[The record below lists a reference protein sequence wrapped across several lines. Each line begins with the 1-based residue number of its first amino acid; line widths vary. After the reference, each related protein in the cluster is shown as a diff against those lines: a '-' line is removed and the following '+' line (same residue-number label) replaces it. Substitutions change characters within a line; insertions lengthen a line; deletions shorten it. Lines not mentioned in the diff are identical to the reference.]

1 MFSPLKF
8 LNKKKKRWI
17 PTCHFLNSPW
27 GCHGCAHSWRK
38 KFVTKHTLGVRTR
51 LSNTSTER
59 HSLTA
64 SLAFTWGRRSWHK
77 TESKRGTFL
86 FKPATPPP
94 PPPKQ
99 KQKERAVSINCKQI
113 GSTGAFTVQ
122 RKRGH
127 LQFEGNPFPE
137 KYSRLCDVLLRIATV
152 YHITKSPDFCTWL
165 RCVFIRY
172 YLVLVLCFSL
182 CRSEECSGLY
192 SESTG
197 SMFSRVSVATP
208 IFIITFDSFQL
219 NCDLVVVNVLA
230 CFKARNQIDGP
241 MRNGYWK
248 EKI

>member
-1 MFSPLKF
+1 MLGQDWVTLPQKGTVWQLLWLSPEGAEADIKLKAKEGHF
-8 LNKKKKRWI
+8 YLNLQQ
-17 PTCHFLNSPW
+17 H
-27 GCHGCAHSWRK
+27 
-38 KFVTKHTLGVRTR
+38 
-51 LSNTSTER
+51 
-59 HSLTA
+59 
-64 SLAFTWGRRSWHK
+64 
-77 TESKRGTFL
+77 
-86 FKPATPPP
+86 PPP